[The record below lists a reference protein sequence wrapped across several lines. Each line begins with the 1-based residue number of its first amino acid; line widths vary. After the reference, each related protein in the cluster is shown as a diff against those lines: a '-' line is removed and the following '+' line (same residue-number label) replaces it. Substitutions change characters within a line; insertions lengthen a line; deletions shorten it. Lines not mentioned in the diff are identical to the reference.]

1 MNLLMGIHAAEKR
14 MQQLLNH
21 CNSILSGN
29 YIPSFNKEWLW
40 INSFDGWEFYKK
52 SPLIKFLSRCSIY
65 WKHSKNLLQC
75 SAIFSIE
82 QLLPLLH
89 IYKRGLLLCQAYC
102 LGHILLPENVSITR
116 QNNVMS
122 NCFVSFLVILIKKSA
137 LKEFINLIKNNL
149 CAIKIADKSKV

>member
-29 YIPSFNKEWLW
+29 YIPSFNEEWLW
-40 INSFDGWEFYKK
+40 INSLMDESFIKK

-65 WKHSKNLLQC
+65 RKNSKNILQC

-82 QLLPLLH
+82 QSLPPLH
-89 IYKRGLLLCQAYC
+89 IYKQGLLLCQAYC
-102 LGHILLPENVSITR
+102 LGHILFPENVSITR
-116 QNNVMS
+116 QSNVMS
-122 NCFVSFLVILIKKSA
+122 NCLISIVLLVFSRSNKKSA
-137 LKEFINLIKNNL
+137 LKEFINLI
-149 CAIKIADKSKV
+149 